1 MSINRSMIDA
11 AILAILIWFMRGDLM
26 LALAVAVASYVLR
39 LLSF

>member
-1 MSINRSMIDA
+1 MSINRSMIDSI
-11 AILAILIWFMRGDLM
+11 ILAILIWFMRRDLT

>member
-11 AILAILIWFMRGDLM
+11 AILAILIWFMRRDLV

>member
-11 AILAILIWFMRGDLM
+11 AILAILIWFMRRDIT

-39 LLSF
+39 MLSF